1 MAVWDDVIPKEE
13 RELYERGGWGGTV
26 GFGRRPALLVVD
38 MYAAFV
44 DPKYPFSSP
53 AAPATVRA
61 IQPLLT
67 AARGAGC
74 PVFFSRAR
82 ARSIPA
88 ERGRWKTAASRR
100 PVMADAAAYEIVPEL
115 RPLEHESVLVKSAP
129 SAFFGTDL
137 VSYLVFHNVDTVIV
151 TGTVTSGCVRDTVLD
166 AFNYNYR
173 VIVPVEGVCDRGMT
187 SHKVALFD
195 IHMKYGDVVPMAE
208 VLAYLKTV
216 HHGEQE
222 LVAGARPS

>member
-1 MAVWDDVIPKEE
+1 MAIWDDVIPMEE

-44 DPKYPFSSP
+44 DPKYPFASP

-82 ARSIPA
+82 SRSIPA

-100 PVMADAAAYEIVPEL
+100 PVMAAVAAYEIVPEL
-115 RPLEHESVLVKSAP
+115 RPLEHESVIVKSAP

-222 LVAGARPS
+222 LAASARPS